1 MVRFVKVFFIFAL
14 LYSAWLKPAFA
25 LGPLDGQELPPTDL
39 ERVAVGSSAPD
50 FLLED
55 EKGASIALSQFREKN
70 NVVLVFYRGH
80 W

>member
-1 MVRFVKVFFIFAL
+1 V
-14 LYSAWLKPAFA
+14 
-25 LGPLDGQELPPTDL
+25 DGHELPPTDL

-55 EKGASIALSQFREKN
+55 EQGNSIALSQFREKK

>member
-1 MVRFVKVFFIFAL
+1 MVRFIKIFLVFAL
-14 LYSAWLKPAFA
+14 LCSAWPRPALA
-25 LGPLDGQELPPTDL
+25 LGPIDGHELSPTDL
-39 ERVAVGSSAPD
+39 ERVKVGAPAPD

-55 EKGASIALSQFREKN
+55 EKGASVALSQFREKK